1 MLFNSY
7 VFIFLFLP
15 ITLAVFFVIG
25 RRSHYRLALAW
36 LVASSFFFY
45 AYWNPPYLLL
55 ILASIAFNYAVGTRI
70 NFLRSRNSPATSL
83 LLGIGIAVNLML
95 IGYFKYAGF
104 AVENWNSLTGGSVAF
119 GDIVLPLG
127 ISFYTFQQI
136 AYLVDSSRGE
146 THGTTFL
153 QYCLFVVFF
162 PQLIAGPIIHPGLVL
177 PQFADRR
184 VFQPNYSNLSIGLT
198 YFALGLFKK
207 VVLADSI
214 AVYAAPA
221 FHAAAV
227 GDPLTLFEAWGGA
240 LAYTL
245 QLYFDFSGYSDMAIG
260 LGRMFGIHLPVN
272 FNSPY
277 KAVNI
282 VDFWRRWHITLSQ
295 FLRDYLY
302 IPLGGNRHGPTR
314 RHVNLFLTMVLGG
327 LWHGA
332 GWTFVIW
339 GALHGLYLIINHV
352 WHALR
357 RAIGYPPGEPTL
369 WGLWLGRIVTFVA
382 VIVGWVFFRAAN
394 HDAAL
399 LMLQGMAGLNG
410 VVLPDELASSLAP
423 AQDLLNTLNV
433 GYGSFAYLSF
443 DQVVLTVFLLAL
455 VMLAP
460 NTQQIMGYVGP
471 NQRRFGRR
479 LGSAFRWLQWAPTQ
493 AWASATGIIFLYTL
507 TQLSSVSEFLY
518 FQF

>member
-7 VFIFLFLP
+7 VFILIFLP
-15 ITLAVFFVIG
+15 ITLGVFFIIG

-36 LVASSFFFY
+36 LVAASLFFY
-45 AYWNPPYLLL
+45 GYWNPIYLWLIGSSMIVNFQIGRWLNQTPGELPIRRRSLL
-55 ILASIAFNYAVGTRI
+55 IAGISINLTV
-70 NFLRSRNSPATSL
+70 
-83 LLGIGIAVNLML
+83 LGF
-95 IGYFKYAGF
+95 FKYANF
-104 AVENWNSLTGGSVAF
+104 LADQVTYVTDLPLDLPE
-119 GDIVLPLG
+119 IVLPLG
-127 ISFYTFQQI
+127 ISFFTFQKI
-136 AYLVDSSRGE
+136 AYLVDAYHGKIRGYS
-146 THGTTFL
+146 FL
-153 QYCLFVVFF
+153 QYCLFVLFF
-162 PQLIAGPIIHPGLVL
+162 PQLIAGPIVHPKDIL
-177 PQFADRR
+177 PQFANRR
-184 VFQPNYSNLSIGLT
+184 VFRPNFSNLSIGLT

-214 AVYAAPA
+214 AVYATPA
-221 FHAAAV
+221 FHAASIGAS
-227 GDPLTLFEAWGGA
+227 LTLFEAWGGA

-302 IPLGGNRHGPTR
+302 IPLGGNRQGPAR
-314 RHVNLFLTMVLGG
+314 RHINLFLTMLLGG

-332 GWTFVIW
+332 GWTFVMW
-339 GALHGLYLIINHV
+339 GALHGLYLIINHA
-352 WHALR
+352 WHELR
-357 RAIGYPPGEPTL
+357 RAIGYPPGAPTL
-369 WGLWLGRIVTFVA
+369 WGLWLGRAVTFLA
-382 VIVGWVFFRAAN
+382 VIVGWVFFRAES

-410 VVLPDELASSLAP
+410 IVLPDELAASLAP
-423 AQDLLNTLNV
+423 AQDLLNTLDV
-433 GYGSFAYLSF
+433 EYGSYAYLSF
-443 DQVVLTVFLLAL
+443 DQIVLTVFLLAL

-471 NQRRFGRR
+471 NQRRIGRR
-479 LGSAFRWLQWAPTQ
+479 LGGSFRWLQWAPTQ
-493 AWASATGIIFLYTL
+493 AWASATGILFLYTL
-507 TQLSSVSEFLY
+507 TQLSAVSEFLY